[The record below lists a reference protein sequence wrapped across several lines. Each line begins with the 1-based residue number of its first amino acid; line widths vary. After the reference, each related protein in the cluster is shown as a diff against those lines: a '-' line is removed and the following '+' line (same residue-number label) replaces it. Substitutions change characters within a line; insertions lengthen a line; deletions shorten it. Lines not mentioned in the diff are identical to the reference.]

1 MKAHKYKRTRCWSGI
16 DAQKQEKRR
25 EKAKCPIKIKIEKKN
40 SRTVFLKRTL
50 ARNGANQ
57 IN

>member
-25 EKAKCPIKIKIEKKN
+25 EKAKCPIKIKIEKKTQVQF
-40 SRTVFLKRTL
+40 S
-50 ARNGANQ
+50 
-57 IN
+57 